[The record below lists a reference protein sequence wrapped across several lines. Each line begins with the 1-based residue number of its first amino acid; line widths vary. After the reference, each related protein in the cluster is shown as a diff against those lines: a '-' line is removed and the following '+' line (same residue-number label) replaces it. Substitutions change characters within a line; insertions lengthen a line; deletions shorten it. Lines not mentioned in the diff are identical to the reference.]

1 MRKETKRCMT
11 ELILGLLVT
20 AAVTA
25 VIVFWQYE
33 LYQENLAVKARL
45 LLADNPEEEVFQIL
59 KEDGDLTA
67 EEVQDVL
74 GDYGYEHVRDSLE
87 GRRFLRNC
95 GWTAG
100 GAVVLYL
107 GYGAV
112 VFYEKRRHKKET
124 EEQSK
129 RMADGIA
136 RIRESDYRQD
146 LMDWYEEEESQDR
159 ILDELDSLG
168 SYVEM
173 MEAQARQEKQET
185 KALVTDISHQLKTPV
200 AALNSCFEVLK
211 NKDLTKDERREFE
224 GRLEEQLKSLGQ
236 LVEALVNISRME
248 TGMIEL
254 KLTKGRIFD
263 VILEAVNRVWVK
275 AQKKGI
281 EIEMEEEDKIED
293 LVLPLDRKWLCEAL
307 INLLDNAVKY
317 SPSGTTVTIRTVKM
331 VSFFRIEIQDQ
342 GIGIA
347 RENYHKVF
355 QRFYRGEEKEV
366 QNEEGSGVG
375 LYLARKII
383 EGHHGTISLDGRKM
397 KKRKGSVFVVQ
408 ILYQ

>member
-1 MRKETKRCMT
+1 MT